1 MFTSVR
7 SFCFF
12 ISAHHVREQ
21 VLNGDGGCNSYHRTP
36 GYVSSLISNPNYPG
50 KNALTRRSLRKT
62 MKEPFAPCKNCEKRK
77 LGCHA
82 KCEAYLAYKEKHQ
95 IYADLV
101 SGEKEKEITDIEKKR
116 FDKWNK
122 MKQRGVK

>member
-1 MFTSVR
+1 
-7 SFCFF
+7 
-12 ISAHHVREQ
+12 
-21 VLNGDGGCNSYHRTP
+21 
-36 GYVSSLISNPNYPG
+36 
-50 KNALTRRSLRKT
+50 

-82 KCEAYLAYKEKHQ
+82 TCEEYLAYKERHQ
-95 IYADLV
+95 VYADIV